1 MTPPSEDG
9 DSLPPGFNFPQASV
23 RPSRSTPS
31 DSDQPPSARFQGEDF
46 LFHLYRGSELLQDNC
61 VEEAKEELE
70 RALRMQPLDIEGQGL
85 LGVVY
90 FRLGLYPRAIEIY
103 REIIKA
109 CPDELTPKLNLSL
122 CYLKTGQPGEARDL
136 LSDVIQRAPD
146 HRRAWGYLGLSFER
160 LGEYARAQE
169 AFEKAGQPT
178 LARRMQQLLE
188 ELSHVPSERAP
199 RDELRRAA
207 ADAVEELDASSD
219 GSAFERAVSDPHS
232 SPLPGSRWRA
242 HEPGEDPLPP
252 LKRSRRPSLTAHLA
266 SGPAAL
272 SLRAAEEPTISEAP
286 ASAARLPSLPIT
298 PDALVNSRK
307 LEASGRTHKTA
318 EGLVYVKVDESFAVR
333 SDRLR
338 AICTE
343 LKGLAGKPFKRRLRG
358 RELEEDF
365 GGTGGGWTLLEGK
378 GSLLL
383 EPGSERELT
392 LLSLAGEFVYLREA
406 RLVGFDGSLRHEN
419 GRLPAADPG
428 PVPMVQL
435 AGEGLLVFE
444 ARRSLR
450 AISVSAERGIT
461 VRAASVLGWTGR
473 LLGQA
478 LPPDQALP
486 LGAGFVVFSGDGAVL
501 VDDP

>member
-1 MTPPSEDG
+1 MTPPGEEGGSI
-9 DSLPPGFNFPQASV
+9 PPGFSFPAPSV
-23 RPSRSTPS
+23 RPEHRSPS
-31 DSDQPPSARFQGEDF
+31 ESEPASARFQGEDF

-61 VEEAKEELE
+61 VAEAKEELE

-103 REIIKA
+103 REIIRA
-109 CPDELTPKLNLSL
+109 CPTEVTPKLNLAL
-122 CYLKTGQPGEARDL
+122 CFLKTGQPGESRDL
-136 LSDVIQRAPD
+136 LSDVIRQVPE

-160 LGEYARAQE
+160 LGEYSRAQE
-169 AFEKAGQPT
+169 AFERAGQPT
-178 LARRMQQLLE
+178 LARRMQ
-188 ELSHVPSERAP
+188 ELMTELAEVPSEPSHRE
-199 RDELRRAA
+199 ELRRAA

-219 GSAFERAVSDPHS
+219 GSAFERAVS
-232 SPLPGSRWRA
+232 SPEATASHGGRWQA
-242 HEPGEDPLPP
+242 LEPGEEPLPP
-252 LKRSRRPSLTAHLA
+252 VSRSRRPPLSTHVADGPSAIQMPRTA
-266 SGPAAL
+266 SIPV
-272 SLRAAEEPTISEAP
+272 SEAP
-286 ASAARLPSLPIT
+286 ASAPRLPTLPIT
-298 PDALVNSRK
+298 PDALVAARR
-307 LEASGRTHKTA
+307 LEAGGRTHKTP
-318 EGLVYVKVDESFAVR
+318 EGLVHVSVHETFAVR

-338 AICTE
+338 ALRPE
-343 LKGLAGKPFKRRLRG
+343 LTGLSGKPLKRRLRG
-358 RELEEDF
+358 RELDEEF
-365 GGTGGGWTLLEGK
+365 GGATAGWTLLEGT

-383 EPGSERELT
+383 EPSSERELT
-392 LLSLAGEFVYLREA
+392 LLGLGGEFVYLREA

-435 AGEGLLVFE
+435 AGNGVLVFE

-450 AISVSAERGIT
+450 ALAVSAERGVT

-478 LPPDQALP
+478 LAAEQTLP

>member
-1 MTPPSEDG
+1 MSPNHEGGSVP
-9 DSLPPGFNFPQASV
+9 PPGFGFPSPSM
-23 RPSRSTPS
+23 RPERGAAESEPA
-31 DSDQPPSARFQGEDF
+31 SARFQGEDF

-70 RALRMQPLDIEGQGL
+70 RALRMQPLDIENQGL

-109 CPDELTPKLNLSL
+109 CPTEVTPKLNLAL
-122 CYLKTGQPGEARDL
+122 CYLKTGQPGESRDL
-136 LSDVIQRAPD
+136 LSDVIRQAPD

-178 LARRMQQLLE
+178 LARRMQQLME
-188 ELSHVPSERAP
+188 ELAHIPSEP
-199 RDELRRAA
+199 VHQQELRRAA
-207 ADAVEELDASSD
+207 ADAVEELDASPD
-219 GSAFERAVSDPHS
+219 GSAFERAVSDPDVAS
-232 SPLPGSRWRA
+232 LRAGRWQA
-242 HEPGEDPLPP
+242 LEPGEDPLPP
-252 LKRSRRPSLTAHLA
+252 LSRSRRPSLNAHMA
-266 SGPAAL
+266 QGPAAIQMP
-272 SLRAAEEPTISEAP
+272 SAEPISVSEAP
-286 ASAARLPSLPIT
+286 ASAPRLPSLPIT
-298 PDALVNSRK
+298 PDALVAARR
-307 LEASGRTHKTA
+307 LEAGGRSHKTP
-318 EGLVYVKVDESFAVR
+318 EGLVHVNVSESFAVR
-333 SDRLR
+333 TDRLR
-338 AICTE
+338 ALRPEYT
-343 LKGLAGKPFKRRLRG
+343 GLAGKQLKRRMRG
-358 RELEEDF
+358 RELDEEF
-365 GGTGGGWTLLEGK
+365 GGTAGGWSLIEGK
-378 GSLLL
+378 GSLLI
-383 EPGSERELT
+383 EPSSERELT
-392 LLSLAGEFVYLREA
+392 LLGLAGEFVYLREA

-435 AGEGLLVFE
+435 AGNGVLVFE

-450 AISVSAERGIT
+450 ALSVSAERGVT

-473 LLGQA
+473 LLGHA
-478 LPPDQALP
+478 LATDQSLP